1 MSMFRKYLNETDVQK
16 DIQPQI
22 SLLQDIETFMT
33 SKDSKQKKEAASA
46 HIFKWEDD
54 VLKRLRRKKF
64 KLAEQR
70 ARALKCKV
78 TYHIL

>member
-1 MSMFRKYLNETDVQK
+1 MFRKYLNETDVQK

-46 HIFKWEDD
+46 HIFK
-54 VLKRLRRKKF
+54 
-64 KLAEQR
+64 
-70 ARALKCKV
+70 
-78 TYHIL
+78 

>member
-54 VLKRLRRKKF
+54 VVKRLRRKKI
-64 KLAEQR
+64 QTSR
-70 ARALKCKV
+70 AKS
-78 TYHIL
+78 